1 MYGTCRDATEVSLL
15 KEDGTQTLETYI
27 DKEKVTVAEWVALRP
42 IIEVCDMETG
52 YEGGGERRETW
63 WHKSASHK

>member
-27 DKEKVTVAEWVALRP
+27 DKGKVTVAEWVALRP
-42 IIEVCDMETG
+42 IIEVCDRDTG
-52 YEGGGERRETW
+52 
-63 WHKSASHK
+63 